1 MDRKSAPE
9 RKTWN
14 FTRREGGGNMRNGVG
29 KGVSRMSEWVIRNL
43 GYLSLWGIKRSEA
56 GPVGDSPMVIHLKGA

>member
-1 MDRKSAPE
+1 
-9 RKTWN
+9 
-14 FTRREGGGNMRNGVG
+14 MRNGVG

-56 GPVGDSPMVIHLKGA
+56 GPVGDGPMVIHLKGA